1 VNQLVLFDV
10 DGTLLLTHDDVYVDA
25 NRLALTEV
33 YGSAPEGSDVPGDTA
48 TAHTRRA
55 LAAAGFVAAEIDA
68 GLRRWCELFSAHY
81 VRLLAAA
88 DTSRWEVAPGA
99 HEAIARL
106 DRRALLTGN
115 PPAVAHARMER
126 LGLAGFF
133 PPGQG
138 AFGCERD
145 LRSELFALARERAG
159 GWPADHTVAVGDTP
173 VDISSAH
180 QAGCRCIAVTSGQ
193 YERHHLAAADVVIPD
208 LTQLGDALE
217 ALDDG

>member
-1 VNQLVLFDV
+1 M
-10 DGTLLLTHDDVYVDA
+10 
-25 NRLALTEV
+25 
-33 YGSAPEGSDVPGDTA
+33 APRRTDPTSPATPRRPTPGVPSL
-48 TAHTRRA
+48 RRA
-55 LAAAGFVAAEIDA
+55 SSRARAPPARAGGGGGAAARA
-68 GLRRWCELFSAHY
+68 GWCALFSPHY
-81 VRLLAAA
+81 GRLRAAA

-133 PPGQG
+133 PPGEG

-159 GWPADHTVAVGDTP
+159 GWPADH
-173 VDISSAH
+173 
-180 QAGCRCIAVTSGQ
+180 
-193 YERHHLAAADVVIPD
+193 
-208 LTQLGDALE
+208 
-217 ALDDG
+217 